1 MGLFNLATIP
11 MYRTISDY
19 GSNVSDVNKFL
30 YSVKDSAPF
39 FNPFF
44 IILFGIF
51 LVFTISSYYA
61 QIKLIGN
68 QKFFNSLLAGS
79 FSTFLISMLFSFSE
93 LVTPLDV
100 MFFIAISVISFAV
113 LWFYRD

>member
-1 MGLFNLATIP
+1 MGLINLATIP
-11 MYRTISDY
+11 MYKTINDY
-19 GSNVSDVNKFL
+19 GSNVSDLNKFL
-30 YSVKDSAPF
+30 YSVKDSATF

-51 LVFTISSYYA
+51 LVFTIGSYYA

-93 LVTPLDV
+93 LITPLEV
-100 MFFIAISVISFAV
+100 MFFVAVSAISFAI
-113 LWFYRD
+113 LWFYRV